1 LLKPA
6 IHFST
11 SLYIE
16 LDSFKMLSTLFLVL
30 ISAKAAFS
38 ATLYVS
44 PSGSD
49 TAAGTLA
56 APYKSIQVA
65 VNKAVAGDTIYL
77 RAGTYSPTTN
87 IQIKS
92 KSGTASAPITLSS
105 YSGEKVVIDGE
116 GLPYTPAALDASL
129 PAASRGI
136 LHIEKANYWK
146 FYGLE

>member
-1 LLKPA
+1 
-6 IHFST
+6 
-11 SLYIE
+11 
-16 LDSFKMLSTLFLVL
+16 MLSNLFLVL

-116 GLPYTPAALDASL
+116 GLPYTQLL
-129 PAASRGI
+129 LMQVFQQQVVVFCTSRKRTTGNSMDWSK
-136 LHIEKANYWK
+136 EPR
-146 FYGLE
+146 LEVSTIINM